1 MVRINR
7 PLHPKI
13 ALKLMSL
20 PRLSICLITRDEAA
34 RLPGCLASLAP
45 LNAELIVVDTGST
58 DDTVALARDAG
69 AEVIETTWTNDFS
82 AARNL
87 GIARATGTWILAI
100 DADEQLTLDA
110 VTALNRLT
118 RQPANRAHELIQRS
132 RLPNGEELDV
142 AIVRLFPRHPQVRF
156 ERPIHEQVN
165 TSLERAH
172 LPIERAKIVINHFGY
187 ADPASMP
194 TKSKRNRRII
204 VAALAADPEGDPHL
218 RYFLAASYL
227 DGDDY
232 AGAAREYERCI
243 AECASERPRLADAAR
258 VQAALCYQK
267 IADHDAMASH
277 LPTEITLFLHPTAAL
292 LRGETLMADG
302 QSEEARGWF
311 EFVLAAD
318 DRAYVP
324 PVVVNPLRLRALNGL
339 ADVWAHQGRKDVA
352 IRILQLGVSLSE
364 SPQGFAGAPLAERYR
379 SLCAAVSRLAGQR
392 QNMPLESHASR
403 IVQVA

>member
-1 MVRINR
+1 M
-7 PLHPKI
+7 
-13 ALKLMSL
+13 
-20 PRLSICLITRDEAA
+20 
-34 RLPGCLASLAP
+34 
-45 LNAELIVVDTGST
+45 
-58 DDTVALARDAG
+58 
-69 AEVIETTWTNDFS
+69 
-82 AARNL
+82 
-87 GIARATGTWILAI
+87 
-100 DADEQLTLDA
+100 
-110 VTALNRLT
+110 
-118 RQPANRAHELIQRS
+118 PA
-132 RLPNGEELDV
+132 
-142 AIVRLFPRHPQVRF
+142 
-156 ERPIHEQVN
+156 
-165 TSLERAH
+165 
-172 LPIERAKIVINHFGY
+172 
-187 ADPASMP
+187 
-194 TKSKRNRRII
+194 KSKRNRRII